1 MNTEVVSS
9 SDRRAIILEKLKNNG
24 QVFVNELADIFQVS
38 QETIRRDLNRLE
50 EQRLIKK
57 IHGGA
62 VSSQFGFEMEFN
74 ERAKI
79 AAVEKKAIA
88 LSAVKLFKPGDSLF
102 IDFGTTTLE
111 FTRHLVEIN
120 QLTVITN
127 SPLIANV
134 LHENDSIKTILI
146 GGEFISSKFECVG
159 AIALDNIKRFFVDYA
174 VIGAGAIH
182 TDVGVM
188 DQDINE
194 ASVARQMIENS
205 SRTVV
210 LADGHKLHNHATTLV
225 SGWEKIHYLFTTND
239 GSLAKKGKFPAN
251 VRVTFAKAENQQ

>member
-9 SDRRAIILEKLKNNG
+9 LERRAIILEKLKDNG
-24 QVFVNELADIFQVS
+24 QVFVNELSDIFQVS
-38 QETIRRDLNRLE
+38 QETIRRDLNKLE

-74 ERAKI
+74 ERAKL
-79 AAVEKKAIA
+79 AASEKKAIA
-88 LSAVKLFKPGDSLF
+88 RHAAKLFKPGDSLF
-102 IDFGTTTLE
+102 IDFGSTTLE
-111 FTRHLVEIN
+111 FTRQLVEIN
-120 QLTVITN
+120 ELTVVTN

-134 LHENDSIKTILI
+134 LHENSSIKTILI

-174 VIGAGAIH
+174 VIGAGAVH
-182 TDVGVM
+182 TDVGMM

-194 ASVARQMIENS
+194 AAIARQMIENS
-205 SRTVV
+205 NRTVV
-210 LADGHKLHNHATTLV
+210 LADGHKLQNHATTLV
-225 SGWEKIHYLFTTND
+225 CGWDKIHYLFTTND
-239 GSLAKKGKFPAN
+239 GSQNRKSKFPAN
-251 VRVTFAKAENQQ
+251 VNVTFAEVETER

>member
-1 MNTEVVSS
+1 MNTEIVSS
-9 SDRRAIILEKLKNNG
+9 ADRRTIILEKLKNNG
-24 QVFVNELADIFQVS
+24 QVSVNELADIFQVS
-38 QETIRRDLNRLE
+38 QETIRRDLNKLE

-79 AAVEKKAIA
+79 AASEKKAIA
-88 LSAVKLFKPGDSLF
+88 RSAVKLFKPGDSLF

-111 FTRHLVEIN
+111 FTRQLAEIN
-120 QLTVITN
+120 DLTVITN

-174 VIGAGAIH
+174 VIGAGAVH
-182 TDVGVM
+182 TAVGVM

-194 ASVARQMIENS
+194 ATIARQMIENS

-210 LADGHKLHNHATTLV
+210 LADGHKLQNHATTLV
-225 SGWEKIHYLFTTND
+225 CEWDKIHYLFTTND
-239 GSLAKKGKFPAN
+239 GSQAKKSKFPDN
-251 VRVTFAKAENQQ
+251 VQVTFAKAERE